1 LHDPYLFKSLI
12 MLYVHKTNCFSPQQ
26 TSPGAI
32 PDQLKESKD
41 NQLLVKE
48 PAYEQIPAGM
58 LRRMGKAVRMSVGAA
73 LPLLK
78 DIPQPDGIII
88 GTANGGIE
96 DCIKFLNQIIE
107 YNEGLLT
114 PGSFVGSTS
123 NAPAAQIALITK
135 NKNYNST
142 KTHRGLAFEN
152 ALLDALMLLEEKPE
166 HAYLVGS
173 VDEVS
178 SYNFNIDRLAGCFR
192 KQIVS
197 NSELFRDAAEGTI
210 AGEGVLMMMVS
221 NRREGAVA
229 KLEALQ
235 TIHTNDASV
244 VQETAQKFLLRSG
257 SPGQKIDL
265 LITGENGDARVEKY
279 YQQVESLFTG
289 ETSLARFK
297 HLSGEYCTASSFGFW
312 LATEILRTGKVPDI
326 VLKSKGSAPVKR
338 IFIYNNFRG
347 LQHAFMLLSVPD

>member
-1 LHDPYLFKSLI
+1 
-12 MLYVHKTNCFSPQQ
+12 MLYVHKTSCFSPQQ
-26 TSPGAI
+26 TA
-32 PDQLKESKD
+32 PDTALEGLTESRN

-48 PAYEQIPAGM
+48 PAYAHIPPGS

-107 YNEGLLT
+107 YNEGLLA
-114 PGSFVGSTS
+114 PGNFVGSTS

-135 NKNYNST
+135 NRNYNST

-152 ALLDALMLLEEKPE
+152 ALLDAAMLLEEKPE
-166 HAYLVGS
+166 DTYLVGS
-173 VDEVS
+173 VDEIS

-192 KQIVS
+192 KEIVS
-197 NSELFRDAAEGTI
+197 NSRLFENTAAGTI
-210 AGEGVLMMMVS
+210 AGEGVLMMTVS
-221 NRREGAVA
+221 NEPAGAIA
-229 KLEALQ
+229 KLDTVQ
-235 TIHTNDASV
+235 TIHTNDEWLV
-244 VQETAQKFLLRSG
+244 KETAEKFLLRNG
-257 SPGQKIDL
+257 FPGEKIDL

-279 YQQVESLFTG
+279 YQQVESIFSE
-289 ETSLARFK
+289 ETSVARFK

-312 LATEILRTGKVPDI
+312 LATEILRTGQIPEI
-326 VLKSKGSAPVKR
+326 VLKRKGRAPVRR
-338 IFIYNNFRG
+338 IFIYNNYRG
-347 LQHAFMLLSVPD
+347 FQHAFMILSIPITR

>member
-1 LHDPYLFKSLI
+1 MPYI
-12 MLYVHKTNCFSPQQ
+12 HKTNCFSPQQ
-26 TSPGAI
+26 TA
-32 PDQLKESKD
+32 PDAKLGKLTLSRD
-41 NQLLVKE
+41 NQLLVQE
-48 PAYEQIPAGM
+48 PAYPGIPPGA

-114 PGSFVGSTS
+114 PGNFVGSTS

-135 NKNYNST
+135 NKHYNST

-152 ALLDALMLLEEKPE
+152 ALLDATMLLEEKPDDV
-166 HAYLVGS
+166 YLVGS

-192 KQIVS
+192 KEIVS
-197 NSELFRDAAEGTI
+197 NSRLFENTSAGTI
-210 AGEGVLMMMVS
+210 AGEGALMMLVS
-221 NRREGAVA
+221 NKPAGAIA
-229 KLEALQ
+229 KLDALQ
-235 TIHTNDASV
+235 TMHTEDV
-244 VQETAQKFLLRSG
+244 LLVKETAEKFLLRNG
-257 SPGQKIDL
+257 IPAEKTDL
-265 LITGENGDARVEKY
+265 LITGENGDIRVEEY
-279 YQQVESLFTG
+279 YQQIESLFS
-289 ETSLARFK
+289 EATSIARFK

-312 LATEILRTGKVPDI
+312 LATEILRTGKIPEI
-326 VLKSKGSAPVKR
+326 AVKR
-338 IFIYNNFRG
+338 KGNTPLKKIFIYNNYRG
-347 LQHAFMLLSVPD
+347 LQHAFMLLSVLA

>member
-1 LHDPYLFKSLI
+1 
-12 MLYVHKTNCFSPQQ
+12 MLYVHKTSCFSPQQ
-26 TSPGAI
+26 TA
-32 PDQLKESKD
+32 PDTAPEGLTESRN

-48 PAYEQIPAGM
+48 PAYSHISPGS

-78 DIPQPDGIII
+78 DTPQPDGIII

-107 YNEGLLT
+107 YNEGLLA
-114 PGSFVGSTS
+114 PGNFVGSTS

-152 ALLDALMLLEEKPE
+152 ALLDAVMLLEEKPE
-166 HAYLVGS
+166 DVYLVGS
-173 VDEVS
+173 VDEIS

-197 NSELFRDAAEGTI
+197 NSRLFEDTAAGTI

-221 NRREGAVA
+221 NEPAGAIA
-229 KLEALQ
+229 KLNALQ
-235 TIHTNDASV
+235 TIHTNDEWLV
-244 VQETAQKFLLRSG
+244 KETAEKFLLRNG
-257 SPGQKIDL
+257 FPGEKIDL
-265 LITGENGDARVEKY
+265 LITGENGDALLEKY
-279 YQQVESLFTG
+279 YQQIESLFSG
-289 ETSLARFK
+289 ETSIARFK

-312 LATEILRTGKVPDI
+312 LATEILRTGRIPEI
-326 VLKSKGSAPVKR
+326 VLKRKGRAPVRR
-338 IFIYNNFRG
+338 IFIYNNYRG
-347 LQHAFMLLSVPD
+347 LQHAFMILSVPKTR

>member
-1 LHDPYLFKSLI
+1 
-12 MLYVHKTNCFSPQQ
+12 MLYVHKTSCFSPQQ
-26 TSPGAI
+26 IAPGRAL
-32 PDQLKESKD
+32 DQFTESRD
-41 NQLLVKE
+41 NQLLVQE
-48 PAYEQIPAGM
+48 PAYPNIPPGV

-114 PGSFVGSTS
+114 PGNFVGSTS

-135 NKNYNST
+135 NKHYNST

-152 ALLDALMLLEEKPE
+152 ALLDATMLLEEKPDDV
-166 HAYLVGS
+166 YLVGS
-173 VDEVS
+173 VDEIS

-192 KQIVS
+192 KEIVS
-197 NSELFRDAAEGTI
+197 NSRLFENTSAGTI
-210 AGEGVLMMMVS
+210 AGEGALMMLVS
-221 NRREGAVA
+221 NEPAGAIA

-235 TIHTNDASV
+235 TIHTEDALLV
-244 VQETAQKFLLRSG
+244 NETAGKFLLRNG
-257 SPGQKIDL
+257 FPGKKIDL
-265 LITGENGDARVEKY
+265 LITGENGDSRVEKY
-279 YQQVESLFTG
+279 YQQVESLFSE
-289 ETSLARFK
+289 ETSIARFK

-312 LATEILRTGKVPDI
+312 LATEILRTGRIPEITAKR
-326 VLKSKGSAPVKR
+326 KAKTPVKH
-338 IFIYNNFRG
+338 IFIYNNYRG
-347 LQHAFMLLSVPD
+347 LQHAFMLLSIPG

>member
-1 LHDPYLFKSLI
+1 LHHTYFLKSLI
-12 MLYVHKTNCFSPQQ
+12 MLYVHKTSCFSPQQ
-26 TSPGAI
+26 TSPDAL
-32 PDQLKESKD
+32 PDQLRESAN
-41 NQLLVKE
+41 NQLTVEE
-48 PAYEQIPAGM
+48 PRSGEIPAGM
-58 LRRMGKAVRMSVGAA
+58 LRRMGKTVRMSVGAA

-135 NKNYNST
+135 NRHYSST

-152 ALLDALMLLEEKPE
+152 ALLDALMLLEERPGNTC
-166 HAYLVGS
+166 LVGS
-173 VDEVS
+173 VDEIS

-192 KQIVS
+192 KEIVS
-197 NSELFRDAAEGTI
+197 NRNLFLDTAEGTI
-210 AGEGVLMMMVS
+210 AGEGVLMMIAS
-221 NRREGAVA
+221 SQSPGAIA

-235 TIHTNDASV
+235 TIHTNDAALV
-244 VQETAQKFLLRSG
+244 LEMAEKFLLGNGFPEHR
-257 SPGQKIDL
+257 IDL
-265 LITGENGDARVEKY
+265 LISGENGDARLEKY
-279 YQQVESLFTG
+279 YRQIESALPA
-289 ETSLARFK
+289 ETAIARFK

-312 LATEILRTGKVPDI
+312 LATEILKTRKVPDI
-326 VLKSKGSAPVKR
+326 VLKRKGSTPVKR
-338 IFIYNNFRG
+338 IFIYNNYRG
-347 LQHAFMLLSVPD
+347 LQHAFMLLSVPE